1 MTVDELKDKRIALVG
16 VGTENEVLAAYLAE
30 RGVQFSVCD
39 ARRNRSTSPTTWSES
54 VVSWH
59 LGEEYLDHLDGYD
72 LVFRTPGIS
81 PLHPAL
87 KKAAAAGAGVSS
99 QTRLFF
105 QRCQAPILAVTGTKG
120 KGTTVSAI
128 VEMLNEGPYER
139 VWLGGNIG
147 TPPIQYVDEV
157 SACDLVVLELSSF
170 QLQDLGMSPHIA
182 VMLNLFDDH
191 LDYHEDRGEYLEA
204 KRAICRFQQ
213 AEDYLISNGDSPE
226 AMSFQRGSSGRR
238 MTFSITREVEDGCFV
253 SGGSLWL
260 RLEGEGVREKI
271 CGVNDIPLL
280 GHHNLANV
288 AAASTAA
295 AAAGASI
302 EAIGRGISKISA
314 LPHRLQLVGEVC
326 GVAYYND
333 SLATVPE
340 ASLASVRAF
349 VEPVHLIA
357 GGSSKGADF
366 LLLAEGIAGAKV
378 KSVALIGDE
387 AERIA
392 TALEAASFAGD
403 VRQFDTLEASV
414 TALTARAQPGEVVLL
429 APACASFGLF
439 ANYAERGHAF
449 NRLVEELQ
457 SR

>member
-1 MTVDELKDKRIALVG
+1 MTVDELVEKRIALVG

-30 RGVQFSVCD
+30 RGVRFSVCD
-39 ARRNRSTSPTTWSES
+39 ARGDQPPSSATWSES
-54 VVSWH
+54 VVAWH

-72 LVFRTPGIS
+72 LIFRTPGIS

-87 KKAAAAGAGVSS
+87 RKAAAGAEVSS

-105 QRCQAPILAVTGTKG
+105 QGCPAPILAVTGTKG

-128 VEMLNEGPYER
+128 VEMLTEAPYGR

-157 SACDLVVLELSSF
+157 SARDLVVLELSSF

-191 LDYHEDRGEYLEA
+191 LDYHEDRAEYLEA
-204 KRAICRFQQ
+204 KRTICRFQQ
-213 AEDYLISNGDSPE
+213 AENYLISNGDSIE

-238 MTFSITREVEDGCFV
+238 MTFSITGEVEDGCFV
-253 SGGSLWL
+253 SASSLWL
-260 RLEGEGVREKI
+260 RLDGEGGREKI
-271 CGVNDIPLL
+271 CAVDDIPLL
-280 GHHNLANV
+280 GDHNLANV

-295 AAAGASI
+295 AAAGASV
-302 EAIGRGISKISA
+302 EAIGRGISKLSA
-314 LPHRLQLVGEVC
+314 LPHRLQLVGEVA

-349 VEPVHLIA
+349 AEPLHLIA

-366 LLLAEGIAGAKV
+366 SLFAEGIAAAKV

-387 AERIA
+387 AERLA
-392 TALEAASFAGD
+392 TALGAASFAGY

-414 TALTARAQPGEVVLL
+414 TALSARAQPGEVVLL

-439 ANYAERGHAF
+439 ENYAERGRAF